1 VWRAWIF
8 AGRRRNVRQA
18 AESFSVQVN
27 NQQVSFASVARVKG
41 SYDVNNLSVGLKAN
55 PVGHLLVSLNAL
67 IKVND
72 GGVRARVVPLIG
84 LSYSF

>member
-1 VWRAWIF
+1 M
-8 AGRRRNVRQA
+8 
-18 AESFSVQVN
+18 
-27 NQQVSFASVARVKG
+27 KG

-55 PVGHLLVSLNAL
+55 PVGHLLVSLNGL
-67 IKVND
+67 IKLND